1 MRDTDDMHIIDI
13 GVIRLTGKAFG
24 AEKFEPK
31 ARRLANTEKTITNSV
46 DMISSGVA
54 VYSCR

>member
-1 MRDTDDMHIIDI
+1 MRDTDDMHII
-13 GVIRLTGKAFG
+13 GKAFG